1 MLFPISAACSTGT
14 DSMRNGHKPDSSPF
28 LETFK
33 KCWVPLIVKEEAA
46 AAFFQRE
53 QYLSEKMVVVDRWA
67 DGPGCENCFP
77 EAELFHSFPIFT
89 SNVVK
94 VAPVKP
100 IRDRIS
106 NCSGVN

>member
-33 KCWVPLIVKEEAA
+33 KCWVPLIVKKEEAA

-53 QYLSEKMVVVDRWA
+53 QYLSEKMVVYLER
-67 DGPGCENCFP
+67 P
-77 EAELFHSFPIFT
+77 
-89 SNVVK
+89 
-94 VAPVKP
+94 
-100 IRDRIS
+100 
-106 NCSGVN
+106 